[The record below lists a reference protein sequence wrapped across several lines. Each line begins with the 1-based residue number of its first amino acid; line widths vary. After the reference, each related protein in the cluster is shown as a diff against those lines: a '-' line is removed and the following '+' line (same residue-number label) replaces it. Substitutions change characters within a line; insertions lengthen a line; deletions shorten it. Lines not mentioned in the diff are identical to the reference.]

1 MDIIMNYLHQGMSAV
16 LPFIV
21 LLGVLIFVHEL
32 GHFLVA
38 KFFGVRVE
46 VFSLGFGKK
55 LLSYKKGDTTYC
67 ISLIPLGG
75 YVKMY
80 GDEIGSDIP
89 EKEKQFSFTHKPVLQ
104 RIAVVLAGPMM
115 NFFFAILVFF
125 LVAQIGEE
133 VRSPLVGDVTPG
145 SIAAKAGVQSGDL
158 ILEVNSVPVRSWD
171 EVQKNLQVSKN
182 RSATLK
188 IKHLDGSEQQIE
200 AITEIVPNPNPVSL
214 DDYIAEIQGLVYAS
228 KAASVGVLPDSILAQ
243 VGLQNG
249 DVITMINDTPV
260 KYFRY
265 LESSLQKIASE
276 TKKLQFQVQR
286 LSLDEKK
293 NEVKSFQVELK
304 DSFKDLKSLGL
315 ESSEL
320 YLAKVLDG
328 SPAQKAGLM
337 VADRILEINGATVQ
351 HWEQVLQSIKSFSGN
366 GSLTLKVRRG
376 LEIKELSI
384 TPTMTTQ
391 SNGLGNEE
399 KRFTIGIIPYMTQG
413 APTTTVVKAD
423 GIFNAL
429 HRGFQKTIDVS
440 IMTAVSFLKL
450 IQNKI
455 SPKHI
460 GGVIA
465 IGQAASETFK
475 IGISHFLQMMGLI
488 SINLFILNLLPIPVL
503 DGGHLLF
510 YIIEALRGAPV
521 SMRKMEIAQQIGLF
535 LLMSLML
542 LSLFND
548 FTRII
553 SN

>member
-1 MDIIMNYLHQGMSAV
+1 
-16 LPFIV
+16 
-21 LLGVLIFVHEL
+21 
-32 GHFLVA
+32 
-38 KFFGVRVE
+38 VE

-89 EKEKQFSFTHKPVLQ
+89 EKEKQYSFTHKPVLQ

-158 ILEVNSVPVRSWD
+158 ILEVNSVPVKSWD
-171 EVQKNLQVSKN
+171 DVQKNLQVSKN

-188 IKHLDGSEQQIE
+188 IKHLDGAEQQIE

-214 DDYIAEIQGLVYAS
+214 DDYIAEIQGLGHAS
-228 KAASVGVLPDSILAQ
+228 KAASVGVLQDSILAQ

-260 KYFRY
+260 KYFRS
-265 LESSLQKIASE
+265 LESTLQKVSSE
-276 TKKLQFQVQR
+276 TKKLNFQVQR

-293 NEVKSFQVELK
+293 NELKSFQIELK
-304 DSFKDLKSLGL
+304 DSIKDLKSIGL

-320 YLAKVLDG
+320 YLAKVMDG

-337 VADRILEINGATVQ
+337 VADRILEINGTAVQ
-351 HWEQVLQSIKSFSGN
+351 YWEQVLQSIKSFSGT
-366 GSLTLKVRRG
+366 GSLSLKVRRG
-376 LEIKELSI
+376 LEVKELSI

-413 APTTTVVKAD
+413 APTTTVIKAD
-423 GIFNAL
+423 GFFNAL

-440 IMTAVSFLKL
+440 VMTAVSFLKL

-510 YIIEALRGAPV
+510 YIIEALRGTPV

>member
-16 LPFIV
+16 LPFVV

-89 EKEKQFSFTHKPVLQ
+89 EKEKQYSFTHKPVLQ

-133 VRSPLVGDVTPG
+133 VRSPVVGDIPVG
-145 SIAAKAGVQSGDL
+145 SVAAKAGVQSGDL
-158 ILEVNSVPVRSWD
+158 ILEVNSAPVKSWD
-171 EVQKNLQVSKN
+171 EVQRNLQVSKN
-182 RSATLK
+182 RSASLK
-188 IKHLDGSEQQIE
+188 IRHQDGSEKQIE

-214 DDYIAEIQGLVYAS
+214 DDYIADIQGLSYIS
-228 KAASVGVLPDSILAQ
+228 KAASVGVKPDSILAKA
-243 VGLQNG
+243 GLQTG
-249 DVITMINDTPV
+249 DVITMVNDTPV
-260 KYFRY
+260 KYFRH
-265 LESSLQKIASE
+265 LESVLQTVSSE
-276 TKKLQFQVQR
+276 KKSIQFQIQR

-293 NEVKSFQVELK
+293 NDSKTISFELQ
-304 DSFKDLKSLGL
+304 DSIKDLSSIGL

-320 YLAKVLDG
+320 FLAKVLDG

-337 VADRILEINGATVQ
+337 IGDRIVEINNNPVE
-351 HWEQVLQSIKSFSGN
+351 HWEQVLQNIKSFSGT
-366 GSLTLKVRRG
+366 GSISIKIRRG
-376 LEIKELSI
+376 SELKDLSM

-399 KRFTIGIIPYMTQG
+399 KRFTIGIIPFMTQG
-413 APTTTVVKAD
+413 SASTTVIKAD
-423 GIFNAL
+423 GFLNAL
-429 HRGFQKTIDVS
+429 GRGFQKTIDVS
-440 IMTAVSFLKL
+440 VMTAVSFLKL

-475 IGISHFLQMMGLI
+475 IGMSHFLQMMGLI

-510 YIIEALRGAPV
+510 YTIEALRGAPV

>member
-89 EKEKQFSFTHKPVLQ
+89 EKEKQYSFTHKPVLQ

-158 ILEVNSVPVRSWD
+158 ILEVNSVPVKSWD
-171 EVQKNLQVSKN
+171 DVQKNLQVSKN

-188 IKHLDGSEQQIE
+188 IKHLDGAEQQIE

-214 DDYIAEIQGLVYAS
+214 DDYIAEIQGLGYAS

-249 DVITMINDTPV
+249 DVIAMINDTPV

-265 LESSLQKIASE
+265 LESSLQKISSE
-276 TKKLQFQVQR
+276 TKKLNFQVQR

-293 NEVKSFQVELK
+293 NELKSFQIELK

-337 VADRILEINGATVQ
+337 VADRILEINGTAVQ
-351 HWEQVLQSIKSFSGN
+351 YWEQVLQSIKSFSGN
-366 GSLTLKVRRG
+366 GSLSLKIRRG
-376 LEIKELSI
+376 LEVKELSI

-423 GIFNAL
+423 GFFNAL

-440 IMTAVSFLKL
+440 VMTAVSFLKL